1 MIGPEM
7 EETLLVLAE
16 LFPPM
21 DLGSRGLLL
30 YQPPWPL
37 ALRSG
42 DGSVVEVAA
51 RVAV

>member
-37 ALRSG
+37 APRSG
-42 DGSVVEVAA
+42 DIFVVEKAA
-51 RVAV
+51 MSAE